1 MSGEKTSPSSVHE
14 GGEVKVVLLVADPT
28 LWCLRPFFYMQQKY
42 APWIRGYVA
51 GFSPPKFEIPA
62 DWQFVSLGAFED
74 YPINKWS
81 NAVHNLIGNSGFTEE
96 RFILMLED
104 YFILRQVDEGAIRQL
119 GNYMETHPEIAK
131 IDLTT
136 DRLYAADMRDYE
148 SYGSMDLIID
158 NPASAYN
165 TSLLAAI
172 WNKQDFLNMLMDDE
186 TPWQFEL
193 EGSNRWK
200 SYGPDNN
207 KKILGTRQMPIRH
220 TVAIRNGQIDYEVAW
235 QEPHPNRISNV
246 DLVEM
251 GRMGIL
257 AP

>member
-1 MSGEKTSPSSVHE
+1 M
-14 GGEVKVVLLVADPT
+14 
-28 LWCLRPFFYMQQKY
+28 
-42 APWIRGYVA
+42 RGYVA
-51 GFSPPKFEIPA
+51 GFSSPKFEIPA

-81 NAVHNLIGNSGFTEE
+81 NAVRNLIGHTDFVEE

-104 YFILRQVDEGAIRQL
+104 YFILRKVDERGIRQL
-119 GNYMETHPEIAK
+119 GAYMQQHPEVAK

-136 DRLYAADMRDYE
+136 DRLYAGGMRDYAAYE
-148 SYGSMDLIID
+148 QFDLIIGD
-158 NPASAYN
+158 PTSAYN

-172 WNKQDFLNMLMDDE
+172 WNKQDFLNMLIDDE

-251 GRMGIL
+251 GIMGIL

>member
-1 MSGEKTSPSSVHE
+1 MSGENTSPSSVQE

-42 APWIRGYVA
+42 APWMRGYVA
-51 GFSPPKFEIPA
+51 GFSSPQFEIPD
-62 DWQFVSLGAFED
+62 DWQFVSLGEFKD

-81 NAVHNLIGNSGFTEE
+81 NAVRNLIGNSGFVEE

-104 YFILRQVDEGAIRQL
+104 YFILRQVDESAVRQL
-119 GNYMETHPEIAK
+119 GHYIATHADIAK

-136 DRLYAADMRDYE
+136 DRLYAADMRDY
-148 SYGSMDLIID
+148 GACGQFDLIID

-172 WNKQDFLNMLMDDE
+172 WNKQDFLNLLIEDE

-200 SYGPDNN
+200 SYAVDNN
-207 KKILGTRQMPIRH
+207 KKILGTRQNPIRH

-235 QEPHPNRISNV
+235 QEPHPNRISDV
-246 DLVEM
+246 DLAEM

-257 AP
+257 TP

>member
-1 MSGEKTSPSSVHE
+1 MFSPPSVQE

-42 APWIRGYVA
+42 APWMRGYVA
-51 GFSPPKFEIPA
+51 GFSSPKFEIPA

-81 NAVHNLIGNSGFTEE
+81 NAVRNLIGNAGFVEE

-104 YFILRQVDEGAIRQL
+104 YFILRKVDELGIRQL
-119 GNYMETHPEIAK
+119 GAYMAQHSDIAK

-136 DRLYAADMRDYE
+136 DRLYAGDMRDYVAYE
-148 SYGSMDLIID
+148 QFDLIISD
-158 NPASAYN
+158 PNSAYN

-172 WNKQDFLNMLMDDE
+172 WDKQSFLDILIDDE

-193 EGSNRWK
+193 EGSTRWK
-200 SYGPDNN
+200 NYALDTY
-207 KKILGTRQMPIRH
+207 KKILGTRQFPIRH
-220 TVAIRNGQIDYEVAW
+220 TVAIRNGAIDYECLW
-235 QEPHPNRISNV
+235 QEPHPNKINKM
-246 DLVEM
+246 DLDAL
-251 GRMGIL
+251 GKLGIL
-257 AP
+257 TPRDY

>member
-1 MSGEKTSPSSVHE
+1 MSVENTSPSSVHE

-28 LWCLRPFFYMQQKY
+28 LWCLRPFFHLQQKY
-42 APWIRGYVA
+42 APWMRGYVA
-51 GFSPPKFEIPA
+51 GFSAPKFAIPN
-62 DWQFVSLGAFED
+62 DWQFVSLGQFVD

-81 NAVHNLIGNSGFTEE
+81 NAVRNLIGNSGFVEE

-104 YFILRQVDEGAIRQL
+104 YFILRRVEESAVRQL
-119 GNYMETHPEIAK
+119 GHYMATHSDIAK

-148 SYGSMDLIID
+148 ACGSMDLTID

-172 WNKQDFLNMLMDDE
+172 WNKQDFLNLLVDDE

-193 EGSNRWK
+193 DGSNRWK
-200 SYGPDNN
+200 DYAFKNN
-207 KKILGTRQMPIRH
+207 KRILGTRQNPIRH
-220 TVAIRNGQIDYEVAW
+220 TVAIRNGMLDYECAW
-235 QEPHPNRISNV
+235 QEPHPNRLSDV
-246 DLVEM
+246 DMSEM
-251 GRMGIL
+251 GAMGIL